1 MHMPGPPAR
10 ASRRQFLKLLG
21 ACALGGLVTAWLLR
35 SRLWNAV
42 AQLVA
47 VARQRTNPTLV
58 RTAPGT
64 LSAEALQALE
74 AVTLTLVDTPVEMSH
89 YASYFRWRSDNL
101 SGYRDLYEDSARR
114 LDEAASR
121 AAGRAFSR
129 CDRDVRMRI
138 LERVDLNRSGIRTV
152 AMNLYDRGWIRF
164 EQYVVREILAL
175 FVRTDG
181 WVLLGYE
188 SWPGT
193 PRGLDG
199 YTKPPRARRN
209 AA

>member
-1 MHMPGPPAR
+1 M
-10 ASRRQFLKLLG
+10 
-21 ACALGGLVTAWLLR
+21 T
-35 SRLWNAV
+35 
-42 AQLVA
+42 
-47 VARQRTNPTLV
+47 
-58 RTAPGT
+58 
-64 LSAEALQALE
+64 
-74 AVTLTLVDTPVEMSH
+74 H
-89 YASYFRWRSDNL
+89 YTSYFQWRAANIA
-101 SGYRDLYEDSARR
+101 GYRDLYEESARR
-114 LDEAASR
+114 LDEAAWH

-129 CDRDVRMRI
+129 CDLDVRMRI
-138 LERVDLNRSGIRTV
+138 LGRVDLNRSGIRTV
-152 AMNLYDRGWIRF
+152 AMNLYDRSWIRF

-193 PRGLDG
+193 PRGLEA